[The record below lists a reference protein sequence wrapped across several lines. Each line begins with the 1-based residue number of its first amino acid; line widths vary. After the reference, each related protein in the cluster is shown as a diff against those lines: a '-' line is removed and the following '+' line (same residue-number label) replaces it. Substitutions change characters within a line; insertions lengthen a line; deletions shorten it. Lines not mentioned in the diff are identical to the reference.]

1 MLEKLAA
8 SCSANPK
15 ICGPQMHKHTEFDE
29 IKWMTMEDFPMG
41 LEFKNKKILFEEKS
55 HWVKHQ

>member
-8 SCSANPK
+8 SCSVNPK
-15 ICGPQMHKHTEFDE
+15 ICGPQMHKHTGFDE
-29 IKWMTMEDFPMG
+29 IWTLEDFPMG

-55 HWVKHQ
+55 YSVKHQ